1 MSPGACNPADP
12 TGAVSLPCPGLSIAG
27 PNAVVAWAP
36 AKVNLFFEVLGKR
49 PDGYH
54 AVETLMVAVDL
65 FDTLECR
72 DDPTGRLTLTCDTP
86 GVPAGPGNLV
96 HEAAERLRTRYAP
109 GRGAAIRLTKRVP
122 HQAGLGGG
130 SSDAATTL
138 RALDRLW
145 GLARPLADLV
155 DLAAGLGSDVPFFLA
170 PPAGWCTGRGQEVAP
185 EPVGQRVDMV
195 IVKPH
200 TGLAT
205 ADVYRRVAVPA
216 VPVNGSPARAALRAG
231 DIEALGR
238 SLHNRL
244 QEPAFA
250 VAPPVE
256 QVYRRL
262 TALDPLGCRMSG
274 SGSAVFA
281 LCRDRRE
288 AVRTA
293 ERFRTSTP
301 PGEPASQVFVVRSWP

>member
-1 MSPGACNPADP
+1 MSPRESYAPQQL
-12 TGAVSLPCPGLSIAG
+12 GAVLVPYPGVSAAG
-27 PNAVVAWAP
+27 PGAVVAWAP

-72 DDPTGRLTLTCDTP
+72 DDPTGRISLTCDTP

-96 HEAAERLRTRYAP
+96 YAAAERLRNRYAP
-109 GRGAAIRLTKRVP
+109 DRGAAIRLTKRIP

-130 SSDAATTL
+130 SSDAAATL
-138 RALDRLW
+138 MALDRLW
-145 GLARPLADLV
+145 GLGRTPAELAEV
-155 DLAAGLGSDVPFFLA
+155 AAELGSDVGFFLT
-170 PPAGWCTGRGQEVAP
+170 PPAGWCTGRGEVVTP
-185 EPVGQRVDMV
+185 EPVGRRLDLV
-195 IVKPH
+195 IVKPPV
-200 TGLAT
+200 GLAT
-205 ADVYRRVAVPA
+205 ADVYRRVAVPEA
-216 VPVNGSPARAALRAG
+216 PAGGDSARTALRAG
-231 DIEALGR
+231 DVEALGR

-244 QEPAFA
+244 QEPAFT

-262 TALDPLGCRMSG
+262 TALAPLGCRMSG

-293 ERFRTSTP
+293 ERFREATP
-301 PGEPASQVFVVRSWP
+301 PGEPASQVFVARSWP